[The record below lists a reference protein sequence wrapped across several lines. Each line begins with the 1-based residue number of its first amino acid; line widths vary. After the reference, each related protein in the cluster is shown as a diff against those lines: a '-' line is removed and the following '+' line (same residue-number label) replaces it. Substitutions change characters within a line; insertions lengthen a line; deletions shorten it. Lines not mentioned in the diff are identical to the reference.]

1 MKIIAL
7 LNELES
13 ILNEGTHVPFSS
25 KVMVNTEEAL
35 EIIQEIMLSL
45 PDEIK
50 QAQWIKEERKKILLE
65 AQKESEKILNDAEA
79 KIRDMVDENQITQ
92 SAYQEA
98 QEIRKKAE
106 EISREIRKSTNDYA
120 DTILRDVQ
128 KQLKDISETLEMNR
142 KQLRGN

>member
-13 ILNEGTHVPFSS
+13 ILHEGTHVPFSS
-25 KVMVNTEEAL
+25 RVMVNTEEAL
-35 EIIQEIMLSL
+35 EIIQEIMHSL

-65 AQKESEKILNDAEA
+65 AQKESEKILNDAES
-79 KIRDMVDENQITQ
+79 KIRSMVDENQITQ
-92 SAYQEA
+92 SAYLEA

-120 DTILRDVQ
+120 DSILKNLQ
-128 KQLKDISETLEMNR
+128 MQIKELSETIEDNR
-142 KQLRGN
+142 KQLKGK

>member
-13 ILNEGTHVPFSS
+13 IMNEGTHVPFSS
-25 KVMVNTEEAL
+25 KVMVNTDEAL

-50 QAQWIKEERKKILLE
+50 QAQWIKEERKKILME

-98 QEIRKKAE
+98 QEIRRKAE

-120 DTILRDVQ
+120 DSILKDVQ
-128 KQLKDISETLEMNR
+128 KQLKEVSDTLEVNR